1 MCPSVEPSPTGTEH
15 SPRSLRRSVLST
27 PDAVPFPSPDDRP
40 SADAAVRF
48 SGVRRPSADA
58 AGLFGCSRCR
68 PSSADVR
75 LTTQP
80 TAQPTAQTTTQTT
93 TQRKAL
99 PHGVSRPPTTQ
110 PTTQTTAHSTTQRA
124 AHHYIKNK
132 KAKIGERPRTRPRAT
147 RARYMRTRDA
157 SLRQHGLTAALP
169 SLRDNSRQQSII
181 LIGRPPDSGASGGN
195 LWL

>member
-1 MCPSVEPSPTGTEH
+1 MEPPPTTTEH

-40 SADAAVRF
+40 SADAAVRS

-68 PSSADVR
+68 PAAVALH

-80 TAQPTAQTTTQTT
+80 TAQLTAQTTTQTT

-110 PTTQTTAHSTTQRA
+110 PTAQTTAQSTTQRT
-124 AHHYIKNK
+124 AHLSIKNN
-132 KAKIGERPRTRPRAT
+132 KAKIGERLRTRPRAT
-147 RARYMRTRDA
+147 RARRVRTRDA

-181 LIGRPPDSGASGGN
+181 LTGLPPDSGASGGN